1 TERKRDVVV
10 SDGHGPE
17 DDATEALDVSAR
29 GTEWGSAVHDA
40 LYAAG
45 RGFTGAALRAACRNV
60 LIAHERPVGP
70 DGEPAEL
77 EELLSIVETVRASDM
92 WRRAQAAS
100 HTLMEVPFAVR
111 FTADEYAAMIG
122 GSTDGAALEVIDG

>member
-1 TERKRDVVV
+1 
-10 SDGHGPE
+10 
-17 DDATEALDVSAR
+17 
-29 GTEWGSAVHDA
+29 
-40 LYAAG
+40 
-45 RGFTGAALRAACRNV
+45 
-60 LIAHERPVGP
+60 
-70 DGEPAEL
+70 EL

-122 GSTDGAALEVIDG
+122 GSTDGAALEVIDGRIDLVFREEAGWVIVDYKSDAAGERIPADLMGRYRAQLALYASAWERLTGELVSERVLFFTTSGILV